1 MSHHNTPKPPA
12 HKPQS
17 QPQPIDTML
26 LGSLM
31 LNAERPGRCAQCHA
45 QTTTKR
51 VQRVTYLPP
60 ALNRRERDHLAT
72 GDLPEAVVVDGY
84 LQRVARRQLR
94 GDFGDEK
101 RMILCATCATR
112 WLVDCL
118 EHGPGLV
125 RLPELAQGID
135 EATYA
140 ARAMVAAGMRQG
152 APLFAAVVWRIERG
166 PDGRSQASV
175 VMHSG
180 GAIAPQVLI
189 RAQADMRRYA
199 REYGRSAF

>member
-1 MSHHNTPKPPA
+1 MSHNTPKPPA
-12 HKPQS
+12 HKPPPQS
-17 QPQPIDTML
+17 QPIDTML

-45 QTTTKR
+45 QTTTRR
-51 VQRVTYLPP
+51 VLRTTYLPP
-60 ALNRRERDHLAT
+60 ALNRRERDHLT
-72 GDLPEAVVVDGY
+72 RGDLPEAVVVDGY

-118 EHGPGLV
+118 EHGPGLAPI
-125 RLPELAQGID
+125 PEATPSAD

-152 APLFAAVVWRIERG
+152 VPLFAAVVWRIERG
-166 PDGRSQASV
+166 PTGRSQASV
-175 VMHSG
+175 VMASG
-180 GAIAPQVLI
+180 GAIAPQLLI
-189 RAQADMRRYA
+189 RAHADMRRYA
-199 REYGRSAF
+199 REVGRSAF